1 MLIISLSANTAL
13 VDGVSG
19 KSYSLG
25 EVRDLSRRLASGLL
39 RLGCEPGQVVAAVLP
54 NCPEYAVLFMAASEA
69 GLVLTTLN
77 PVYTQGEIRGQLTN
91 SEARV
96 VVTSHQ
102 LIDKVQEAIAG
113 TDIRTVVMGDTFGVI
128 GDIAFHNLLAD
139 KGSVRLEVPVL
150 GLRTT
155 NYGTTTGRSMYY
167 A

>member
-54 NCPEYAVLFMAASEA
+54 NVPEYPLLFMAASEA

-77 PVYTQGEIRGQLTN
+77 PVYTAGEIRGQLVN
-91 SEARV
+91 SETRV
-96 VVTSHQ
+96 VVTNTAF
-102 LIDKVQEAIAG
+102 IDKVTEAIAG
-113 TDIRTVVMGDTFGVI
+113 TDIKTVVMGDTFGVI
-128 GDIAFHNLLAD
+128 GDVALHTLLAD
-139 KGSVRLEVPVL
+139 KGDLLSE
-150 GLRTT
+150 
-155 NYGTTTGRSMYY
+155 
-167 A
+167 